1 MWQWSQRFS
10 QLPAIFYTFT
20 QPKALPQAAWVQ
32 QSEAVATL
40 LGLTSNDLQQPALLD
55 LCCAHVL
62 PTNCQPL
69 AQGYAGH
76 QFGKFN
82 PFLGDGRVVLL
93 GDVQTPTGHCE
104 ISLKGAGRTAYAR
117 TADGRAGVNECL
129 KEFQLSERLAALKI
143 PTLRCLGVL
152 QSNSEL
158 VYRQSFEPAALLV
171 RVMPSHI
178 RFGTFELAYFQ
189 KNYANLQQLADF
201 VLAQHYVDLVKNTNP
216 YAALLTAIVS
226 KTAQLIA
233 QWQAVGFTHGVMNT
247 DNMSVVGISLDLGS
261 SSFNANF
268 ADDYV
273 SSALDEKGRYAFGQ
287 QPIIGLWN
295 CNVLART
302 FSPLINSAAIKQ
314 ALQHYEPTYL
324 DTYNAL
330 K

>member
-1 MWQWSQRFS
+1 MWQWQQRFS
-10 QLPAIFYTFT
+10 GLSQDFYTFT

-32 QSEAVATL
+32 QSESVARLLAVTP
-40 LGLTSNDLQQPALLD
+40 SDLQQPALLD
-55 LCCAHVL
+55 LFSAQSL
-62 PTNCQPL
+62 PKACQPL

-93 GDVQTPTGHCE
+93 GDIQTPSGHYE

-117 TADGRAGVNECL
+117 TADGRAGINECVQ
-129 KEFQLSERLAALKI
+129 EFQLSEQLAALNI
-143 PTLRCLGVL
+143 PTMRCLGVL
-152 QSNSEL
+152 QSNTEL
-158 VYRQSFEPAALLV
+158 VYRQTLEPAAFLV

-189 KNYANLQQLADF
+189 KNYDNLQQLADF
-201 VLAQHYVDLVKNTNP
+201 VLAQHYADLLSNTEP
-216 YAALLTAIVS
+216 YAALLAAIVS

-247 DNMSVVGISLDLGS
+247 DNMSIVGLSLDLGS
-261 SSFNANF
+261 GSFNPKF

-302 FSPLINSAAIKQ
+302 FAPLIDLQAIKQ
-314 ALQHYEPTYL
+314 ALQAYEPIYL
-324 DTYNAL
+324 DTYQRL